1 MTGEE
6 PEYVEVT
13 CQHCEGAGCCFCD
26 TKGTVSV
33 KWPEKM
39 CRHCNGVGCIYCGY
53 TGWGGLRGKY
63 D

>member
-1 MTGEE
+1 
-6 PEYVEVT
+6 
-13 CQHCEGAGCCFCD
+13 
-26 TKGTVSV
+26 V

-53 TGWGGLRGKY
+53 TGWGGLKGKY

>member
-1 MTGEE
+1 MTGEK

-13 CQHCEGAGCCFCD
+13 CQHCGGEGCCFCD